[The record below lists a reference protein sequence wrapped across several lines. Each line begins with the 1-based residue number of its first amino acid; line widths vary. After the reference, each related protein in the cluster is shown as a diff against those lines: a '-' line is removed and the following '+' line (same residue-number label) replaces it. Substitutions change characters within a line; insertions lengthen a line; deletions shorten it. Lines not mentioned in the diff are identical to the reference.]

1 MSKAQSKNS
10 SYLCHLVTCMS
21 VLVVVISMTAEQP
34 SADMNALLADMNALL
49 ADMNALLAD
58 MNALLEGQQTHTS
71 TSVK

>member
-1 MSKAQSKNS
+1 MSKAQSKLNS

-49 ADMNALLAD
+49 ADMNAL
-58 MNALLEGQQTHTS
+58 
-71 TSVK
+71 

>member
-1 MSKAQSKNS
+1 
-10 SYLCHLVTCMS
+10 MS

-49 ADMNALLAD
+49 
-58 MNALLEGQQTHTS
+58 EGQQTHTS